1 MHLFGGAFSMHLT
14 LPLIRIAESDKNGA
28 AKAVPLIF
36 YLSESKE

>member
-1 MHLFGGAFSMHLT
+1 MRLILH
-14 LPLIRIAESDKNGA
+14 LIRIAEADKNGA